1 MKLQIGER
9 EFDVNPA
16 GDTVTVG
23 DKSFAIRVV
32 RNHNIVTVYVNEKAH
47 AVQLPSSVPDEG
59 PVKVLVD
66 AKEYDVELKGRAG
79 ARPTAKPKAKKAA
92 AGGTGVVLSQ
102 MTGRVIRVD
111 VRPGDAVKEGDVLL
125 VVEAMKMENEIAAP
139 TAGTIKEVSVTAGS
153 RVAEGDPLLVI
164 EPAAS

>member
-16 GDTVTVG
+16 GDSVTVG
-23 DKSFAIRVV
+23 DKSFTIRVV

-47 AVQLPSSVPDEG
+47 AVQLPTSVPDEG

-66 AKEYDVELKGRAG
+66 AKEYEVELKGRAG
-79 ARPTAKPKAKKAA
+79 ARPAAKPKAKKGP
-92 AGGTGVVLSQ
+92 AGGSGAVLSQ

-111 VRPGDAVKEGDVLL
+111 VKPGDSVKEGDVLL

-139 TAGTIKEVSVTAGS
+139 IAGTVKEVHVAAGS
-153 RVAEGDPLLVI
+153 RVAEGDPLLEI
-164 EPAAS
+164 EPAAA

>member
-1 MKLQIGER
+1 MKLQIGAR
-9 EFDVNPA
+9 EFEVNPA

-23 DKSFAIRVV
+23 EKSYAIRVV

-47 AVQLPSSVPDEG
+47 AVQMPTSVPEEG

-66 AKEYDVELKGRAG
+66 AKEYEVELKGRAG
-79 ARPTAKPKAKKAA
+79 GRPAAKPKAKKSA

-111 VRPGDAVKEGDVLL
+111 VKPGDAVKEGDILL

-139 TAGTIKEVSVTAGS
+139 VAGTVKEVNVSAGS

-164 EPAAS
+164 EPAAA